1 MRKDSL
7 VKLTLRLEQNPAGW
21 PTELLPVFEQ
31 SITCEFASLTRQ
43 GAPITFPLTP
53 YLGEDERT
61 LDVSTGLT
69 YPAKAERARRNPKVA
84 LSYSDPVGSGLK
96 QPPLAVVQ
104 GLATVWDRD
113 LQANTDR
120 YLGLS
125 AARFPQLYN
134 SMPALMLRQ
143 LGWYYTRIWIGV
155 TPLRITWWPG
165 GSLDQPPQRW
175 EAPAGTVAPPSDP
188 APQGKSPAAWA
199 EPPQEWRAAAQYA
212 IKKLGLP
219 VVTLVDSD
227 GFPYP
232 VRARHVSLTTDG
244 FGLHLPTG
252 VPALSGAGC
261 LTFHAHPEVF
271 TGQEN
276 RVFVG
281 QVASDGQG
289 VRFVVE
295 RQVADWSLGGNTLTR
310 MWSFMGKQGK
320 LKPRLAAEASR
331 RGQPVPEVRLPK

>member
-1 MRKDSL
+1 M
-7 VKLTLRLEQNPAGW
+7 KLTLKLDHNPAGW

-43 GAPITFPLTP
+43 GMPITFPLTP

-69 YPAKAERARRNPKVA
+69 YPSKAERARRNPKVA
-84 LSYSDPVGSGLK
+84 LSYSDPVGAGLK
-96 QPPLAVVQ
+96 QPPVVLVQ
-104 GLATVWDRD
+104 GLATVWDHD

-125 AARFPQLYN
+125 AARFPHLYK
-134 SMPALMLRQ
+134 SVPAFMLRQ

-165 GSLDQPPQRW
+165 GRLDQPPQRW
-175 EAPAGTVAPPSDP
+175 EAPAGTAAPPSDP
-188 APQGKSPAAWA
+188 APQGKTPSAWA
-199 EPPQEWRAAAQYA
+199 EPPQEWQTAAQYA
-212 IKKLGLP
+212 VKRLGVP
-219 VVTLVDSD
+219 VVTLVDGE
-227 GFPYP
+227 GFPCP
-232 VRARHVSLTTDG
+232 VRARHVALSADG
-244 FGLHLPTG
+244 FRLELPAGLPDLG
-252 VPALSGAGC
+252 GAAC

-281 QVASDGQG
+281 QVTRDAQG

-295 RQVADWSLGGNTLTR
+295 RQVADWSLGGNALSR
-310 MWSFMGKQGK
+310 MWSMMGKQGK
-320 LKPRLAAEASR
+320 LKPRLEAEAAR
-331 RGQPVPEVRLPK
+331 RGQAVPAIRLPS

>member
-1 MRKDSL
+1 M
-7 VKLTLRLEQNPAGW
+7 RLEHNPAGW
-21 PTELLPVFEQ
+21 PADLLPVFEQ

-43 GAPITFPLTP
+43 GTPITFPLTP

-69 YPAKAERARRNPKVA
+69 YPAKAERARRNPQVA

-96 QPPLAVVQ
+96 QPPVVVVQ
-104 GLATVWDRD
+104 GVATVWDRD

-125 AARFPQLYN
+125 AARFPHLYKG
-134 SMPALMLRQ
+134 MPAFMLRQ
-143 LGWYYTRIWIGV
+143 LGWYYTRIWMGV

-165 GSLDQPPQRW
+165 GRLDQPPQRW
-175 EAPAGTVAPPSDP
+175 EAPSGTVAPPSDP
-188 APQGKSPAAWA
+188 APQGKSPAAWT
-199 EPPQEWRAAAQYA
+199 EPPQEWRTAAHYA
-212 IKKLGLP
+212 VKKLGMP
-219 VVTLVDSD
+219 VVTLVDAD

-232 VRARHVSLTTDG
+232 IRARHVSLTADG
-244 FGLHLPTG
+244 FGLRLPTG
-252 VPALSGAGC
+252 APVLSGPAC

-271 TGQEN
+271 TGQEH
-276 RVFVG
+276 RLFVG
-281 QVASDGQG
+281 QVTTNDQG
-289 VRFVVE
+289 VRFVGE
-295 RQVADWSLGGNTLTR
+295 RQVADWSLGNNALTR
-310 MWSFMGKQGK
+310 MWSFMGTQGK